1 MQSCIIIIHQA
12 TCAILTIGTI
22 WYRILSFTLL
32 ILYIINLGHFHC
44 YKVYTSENKLHNRI
58 LSGLSYII
66 LIRQCHSEI
75 KMVHYSN
82 LVSINHCL
90 VWRCQVMITSKSS
103 WTGPPAYVGR
113 PCWSSPPPHLPP
125 SLTWPSSMFLNRI
138 TPLGS
143 NLFSKLYKGSF
154 KNEVTYKFSCHI
166 LELESLDLA

>member
-44 YKVYTSENKLHNRI
+44 YKVYTSKNKLHNRI

-82 LVSINHCL
+82 LSLSIIVQSDGVRCDNFEVELDWASSLCGASWL
-90 VWRCQVMITSKSS
+90 VF
-103 WTGPPAYVGR
+103 PA
-113 PCWSSPPPHLPP
+113 S
-125 SLTWPSSMFLNRI
+125 TPSSKFLM
-138 TPLGS
+138 TLS
-143 NLFSKLYKGSF
+143 NVPK
-154 KNEVTYKFSCHI
+154 
-166 LELESLDLA
+166 